1 MMEIGINEWS
11 RYLCYS
17 KVRCYC
23 THIGISLKPR
33 IFYKTIMIT
42 NLDSRDPTERSRC
55 FATNPWR
62 RVHYSSAV
70 QMDIEK

>member
-1 MMEIGINEWS
+1 M
-11 RYLCYS
+11 
-17 KVRCYC
+17 
-23 THIGISLKPR
+23 
-33 IFYKTIMIT
+33 MIT

-70 QMDIEK
+70 QIDIRNSKALANGTSVTLARVL